1 VIGFRRFGELVKSI
15 PKNPHGRQHTSR
27 ADQKRGNRRTAE
39 PLDGATKRLSGSVI
53 NPLGLADHPRS
64 LAEFKVLSNKPLIRI
79 YQQHDYA
86 AEVKAAF
93 EKWSEHVEALV
104 SEPLRAAA

>member
-1 VIGFRRFGELVKSI
+1 
-15 PKNPHGRQHTSR
+15 
-27 ADQKRGNRRTAE
+27 
-39 PLDGATKRLSGSVI
+39 
-53 NPLGLADHPRS
+53 